1 MTSIEDNPE
10 MNTEKRRP
18 VNVETGGSN
27 TERENTPE
35 REQVSDEVK
44 ALLKGLVS
52 GEVARALDTAM
63 PSFVQKISDAVSQGL
78 SGKTIGSST
87 VVGTSKDLENQFKYK
102 DFAVS
107 NPPEFHGQQDP
118 IISYR
123 WLLDMEAAF
132 SITECPPEYKVKYA
146 SHLLRYRA
154 KDWWDLNKGA
164 SSLEAVN
171 SMGWNEFKDMFLK
184 YFSPEAEVRRIRQD
198 FLSMHQTT
206 ESVSEFTGKF
216 IDRARFNPDYVGNE
230 KRMMEHYMAL
240 LRKDIREFVS
250 MRSYQ
255 KFQELTN
262 AALDREQETMKDVPS
277 FSRRRND
284 QEDSPAKRTRTESS
298 SRPRVERDS
307 DQKYDYPVCRIC
319 KKRHLGECRAG
330 RNECFRCGQIGHFS
344 RDCGKPARVCEIC
357 RGTGHDSRDCPRAKP
372 AIQPDRQIK
381 NAEKRGSSD
390 VRAQGR
396 AYMMPAEEVNNET
409 DEGSGT
415 LSICL

>member
-18 VNVETGGSN
+18 VNVETGGSSA
-27 TERENTPE
+27 ERENTPE
-35 REQVSDEVK
+35 REQVSDVVK
-44 ALLKGLVS
+44 EILKGLVS

-63 PSFVQKISDAVSQGL
+63 PSFVQTISDVVSQGL

-102 DFAVS
+102 DFEVS

-132 SITECPPEYKVKYA
+132 SITKCPPEYQVRYA
-146 SHLLRYRA
+146 SHLLRHRA
-154 KDWWDLNKGA
+154 KDC
-164 SSLEAVN
+164 
-171 SMGWNEFKDMFLK
+171 MGWNEFKDMFLK
-184 YFSPEAEVRRIRQD
+184 YFSPEAAVRKIRQD
-198 FLSMHQTT
+198 FLVMHQTT

-216 IDRARFNPDYVGNE
+216 IDRARFNPDYSGNE
-230 KRMMEHYMAL
+230 KRMMDHYLAL

-262 AALDREQETMKDVPS
+262 AALEREQETLKDV
-277 FSRRRND
+277 
-284 QEDSPAKRTRTESS
+284 
-298 SRPRVERDS
+298 
-307 DQKYDYPVCRIC
+307 
-319 KKRHLGECRAG
+319 
-330 RNECFRCGQIGHFS
+330 GHFS

-372 AIQPDRQIK
+372 AIQPDRHIK
-381 NAEKRGSSD
+381 NAERRGSSD

-396 AYMMPAEEVNNET
+396 AYMMPAEEVKNET
-409 DEGSGT
+409 GEGSGILPLNPT
-415 LSICL
+415 CDVMCHS

>member
-1 MTSIEDNPE
+1 
-10 MNTEKRRP
+10 
-18 VNVETGGSN
+18 
-27 TERENTPE
+27 
-35 REQVSDEVK
+35 
-44 ALLKGLVS
+44 
-52 GEVARALDTAM
+52 M

-78 SGKTIGSST
+78 SGKTLGSST
-87 VVGTSKDLENQFKYK
+87 VVGTSKDLENQFKCK

-132 SITECPPEYKVKYA
+132 SITKCPPEYQVRYA
-146 SHLLRYRA
+146 SHLLRHRA
-154 KDWWDLNKGA
+154 KDC
-164 SSLEAVN
+164 
-171 SMGWNEFKDMFLK
+171 MGWNEFKDMFLK
-184 YFSPEAEVRRIRQD
+184 YFSPEAAVRKIRQD
-198 FLSMHQTT
+198 FLVMHQTT

-216 IDRARFNPDYVGNE
+216 IDRARFNPDYSGNE
-230 KRMMEHYMAL
+230 KRMMDHYLAL

-262 AALDREQETMKDVPS
+262 AALEKEQETLKDVPS

-319 KKRHLGECRAG
+319 KKRHLENVG
-330 RNECFRCGQIGHFS
+330 
-344 RDCGKPARVCEIC
+344 DCGKPARVCEIC

-372 AIQPDRQIK
+372 AIQPDRHIK
-381 NAEKRGSSD
+381 NAERRGSSD
-390 VRAQGR
+390 ARAQGR
-396 AYMMPAEEVNNET
+396 GYMMPAEEVKNET
-409 DEGSGT
+409 GEGSGYDVSFIWT
-415 LSICL
+415 

>member
-18 VNVETGGSN
+18 VNVETGGSSA
-27 TERENTPE
+27 ERENTPE
-35 REQVSDEVK
+35 REQVSDAVK
-44 ALLKGLVS
+44 EILKGLVS

-87 VVGTSKDLENQFKYK
+87 VIGTSKDLENQFKYK

-107 NPPEFHGQQDP
+107 NPPEFHGQQDS

-123 WLLDMEAAF
+123 WLLDMETAF
-132 SITECPPEYKVKYA
+132 SITKCPPENKVEYA
-146 SHLLRYRA
+146 AHLLRHRA
-154 KDWWDLNKGA
+154 KDWWDMNKGA

-171 SMGWNEFKDMFLK
+171 SMGWNEFKEMFLK
-184 YFSPEAEVRRIRQD
+184 YFSPEAEVRKIRQD
-198 FLSMHQTT
+198 FLGMHQTT
-206 ESVSEFTGKF
+206 ESVSEFTGY
-216 IDRARFNPDYVGNE
+216 AGNE
-230 KRMMEHYMAL
+230 KRMMEHYLAL

-262 AALDREQETMKDVPS
+262 AALEREQETQKDVPS
-277 FSRRRND
+277 FTRRRND
-284 QEDSPAKRTRTESS
+284 SEDVPTKRTRTESS

-330 RNECFRCGQIGHFS
+330 RNECFCCGQVGHFS
-344 RDCGKPARVCEIC
+344 RDCGKLARDCEIC
-357 RGTGHDSRDCPRAKP
+357 HGTGHDSKDCPRAKP
-372 AIQPDRQIK
+372 AIQPDRHIK
-381 NAEKRGSSD
+381 NAERRGSSD
-390 VRAQGR
+390 ARAQGR
-396 AYMMPAEEVNNET
+396 AYMMPPEEVKNET
-409 DEGSGT
+409 GEGSGT